1 MTTVIVQQPL
11 YGNIVA
17 NLVNNDSALHA
28 QTGHFWSDPESSDFL
43 RVVEFAGFQVPED
56 GLVLAPP
63 FGGELTV
70 WADGQYSFVCPV
82 SDGGASMVATH
93 YSYVVEAMDGGISV
107 GTFALG
113 EQSPEETL
121 PDFQSWSLD
130 DILALEDVVGLSVD
144 GHGPV
149 AELSGFDAGARAGA
163 GLDLSL
169 GAGDLT
175 LDILEH
181 AIKASCES

>member
-1 MTTVIVQQPL
+1 MTNIPSNPL
-11 YGNIVA
+11 EPHH
-17 NLVNNDSALHA
+17 S
-28 QTGHFWSDPESSDFL
+28 QTGHFWPEPESSDFL

-70 WADGQYSFVCPV
+70 WPDGQYSFVCPV
-82 SDGGASMVATH
+82 SGDGGQSMVATH
-93 YSYVVEAMDGGISV
+93 YSYIVEAMDGSTSF

-113 EQSPEETL
+113 EQAPEETM

-144 GHGPV
+144 AHAPV
-149 AELSGFDAGARAGA
+149 AEFMGFDAGA
-163 GLDLSL
+163 GLDLS
-169 GAGDLT
+169 GDAAGFSVDV
-175 LDILEH
+175 LEH
-181 AIKASCES
+181 VIKTSCES